1 MDTHILAPFPGFIGN
16 EATHILF
23 LLNPSS
29 KHVVMHKAQVELRLQ
44 YPQTI
49 TEKTMYILGS
59 VWLTASRTSTKS
71 TAATAKEEHMSLDF
85 SLVILASLLPSV
97 HENLP
102 IKKGYSY
109 IASWEQTFWLLTGGF
124 I

>member
-1 MDTHILAPFPGFIGN
+1 
-16 EATHILF
+16 
-23 LLNPSS
+23 
-29 KHVVMHKAQVELRLQ
+29 
-44 YPQTI
+44 
-49 TEKTMYILGS
+49 MYVLGS

-71 TAATAKEEHMSLDF
+71 TAATTKEKHISLVF

-109 IASWEQTFWLLTGGF
+109 SIMGTDFLATTGGF